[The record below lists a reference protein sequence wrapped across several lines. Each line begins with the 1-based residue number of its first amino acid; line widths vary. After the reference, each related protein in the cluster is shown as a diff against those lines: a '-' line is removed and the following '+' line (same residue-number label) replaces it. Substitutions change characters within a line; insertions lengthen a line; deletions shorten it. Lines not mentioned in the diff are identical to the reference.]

1 MPASN
6 PPALE
11 FRAGPSALARIRD
24 EGLRPD
30 MIRVIA
36 GAAGGPKW
44 LALNRLDRALFGHW
58 LNDITQPVHLAGS
71 SIGTWRFACAAQR
84 DPVAAIERFE
94 AAYLDEQRY
103 SRQPPA
109 REITAVTERLLD
121 VLLGEHGVDE
131 ILAHPAFRMNIM
143 TVRSRPSL
151 ESEDRRRLAL
161 AMLGAGAV
169 NLASRK
175 ALRLFFERAL
185 FHDPREVP
193 PYVRHL
199 NDMPM
204 HRMPLSA
211 QNLRAALLASASI
224 PGYMLG
230 VPDIIGAPPGIYR
243 DGGLIDYHM
252 ALPWGVEE
260 GIVLFPHFSRKVLP
274 GWFDKLAPWRRARG
288 RDLDHVLLLRPSRA
302 WLASL
307 PGGHIPDR
315 HDFMRYA
322 GRDGERV
329 AAWRR
334 GITAGQQL
342 ADDFMEAVESGRIR
356 QQVKLLR

>member
-1 MPASN
+1 MPTPN
-6 PPALE
+6 TPALE

-44 LALNRLDRALFGHW
+44 LALNRLDRALFGDW
-58 LNDITQPVHLAGS
+58 LRDISQPVHLVGS

-103 SRQPPA
+103 SRRPPA
-109 REITAVTERLLD
+109 HEITAVTERLLG
-121 VLLGEHGVDE
+121 VLLGDHGVDE
-131 ILAHPAFRMNIM
+131 ILAHPTFRMNIM
-143 TVRSRPSL
+143 TVRSQAAL
-151 ESEDRRRLAL
+151 ESEHRGRLAL
-161 AMLGAGAV
+161 AMFGAGAL

-193 PYVRHL
+193 PYVKHL
-199 NDMPM
+199 HELPL
-204 HRMPLSA
+204 HRISLAPE
-211 QNLRAALLASASI
+211 NLRQALLASASI

-230 VPDIIGAPPGIYR
+230 VPDIPGAPPGIYR

-288 RDLDHVLLLRPSRA
+288 RDLDNVLLLRPSRA

-307 PGGHIPDR
+307 PDGRIPDR
-315 HDFMRYA
+315 HDFFRYG
-322 GRDGERV
+322 GRDDERV

-334 GITAGQQL
+334 GIAAGQQL
-342 ADDFMEAVESGRIR
+342 ADEFMEAVASGRIR

>member
-44 LALNRLDRALFGHW
+44 LALNRLDRALFGEW
-58 LNDITQPVHLAGS
+58 LKDITQPVHLAGS

-109 REITAVTERLLD
+109 QEITAVTERLLD
-121 VLLGEHGVDE
+121 VLLGEQGVDE

-211 QNLRAALLASASI
+211 ENLRAALLASASI

-230 VPDIIGAPPGIYR
+230 VADIIGAPPGIYR

-288 RDLDHVLLLRPSRA
+288 RDLDHVLLLRPSKA

-307 PGGHIPDR
+307 PGGRIPDR
-315 HDFMRYA
+315 HDFMRYP
-322 GRDGERV
+322 GRDDERV
-329 AAWRR
+329 AAWRQ